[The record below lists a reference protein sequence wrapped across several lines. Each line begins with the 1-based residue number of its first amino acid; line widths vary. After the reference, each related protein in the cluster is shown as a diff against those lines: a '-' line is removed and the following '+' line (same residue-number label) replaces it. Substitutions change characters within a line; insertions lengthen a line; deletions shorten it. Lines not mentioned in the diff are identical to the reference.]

1 MPNSIAYLA
10 LLVWPVVAVGLFR
23 ALPIERALVWSILAP
38 YLLLPQVAN
47 FDFPLVPPLDK
58 TSLPNLS
65 AALAVLLVLGRR
77 VPLLPD
83 SVIGKALMVL
93 FVVSPLATVLTNR
106 ETSFGSVVVVP
117 GLSLHDSVSVIV
129 KQAIFI
135 LPLFLARHLLATER
149 AQREILLALVLA
161 GLAYSLPTLLEIRL
175 SPQLSIWIYGFFPH
189 RFDQMVR
196 GDGFRPIVFTPHAL
210 WLAFFMMTTVLAAAA
225 LWRASS
231 RESRAPF
238 LFATVYLFAVL
249 VLCKSLGSVIYA
261 LALLPAVLLLG
272 PKMQIRIAL
281 AFAALAILYPLLRGA
296 GLVPVEAILDQARAI
311 SEARAQSLGF
321 RFQNEELLLERAG
334 EKPLFGWGGWGR
346 NKVFNPEIDREAVAD
361 GRWVIVIGIYGWL
374 GYIVEFGLLGLPLL
388 LLARRMGGAGA
399 RLSPHAGPLA
409 LILGI
414 NMIDLLPN
422 ATLIP
427 FTWLLAGALL
437 GHAEALKA
445 GQGAERPEAEPARAP
460 PRRRTIL

>member
-1 MPNSIAYLA
+1 
-10 LLVWPVVAVGLFR
+10 
-23 ALPIERALVWSILAP
+23 
-38 YLLLPQVAN
+38 
-47 FDFPLVPPLDK
+47 
-58 TSLPNLS
+58 
-65 AALAVLLVLGRR
+65 
-77 VPLLPD
+77 
-83 SVIGKALMVL
+83 
-93 FVVSPLATVLTNR
+93 
-106 ETSFGSVVVVP
+106 
-117 GLSLHDSVSVIV
+117 
-129 KQAIFI
+129 
-135 LPLFLARHLLATER
+135 
-149 AQREILLALVLA
+149 
-161 GLAYSLPTLLEIRL
+161 
-175 SPQLSIWIYGFFPH
+175 
-189 RFDQMVR
+189 
-196 GDGFRPIVFTPHAL
+196 
-210 WLAFFMMTTVLAAAA
+210 
-225 LWRASS
+225 
-231 RESRAPF
+231 
-238 LFATVYLFAVL
+238 VL

-261 LALLPAVLLLG
+261 LALLPVVLLLG